1 MSPNKDRTSNVCKY
15 KCVGV
20 QNTRPGRAPKI
31 KEMTNWLEVAVLA
44 RFAGLKPSL
53 LQLLS
58 RVWRCNRVHSV
69 LRQQHPKD
77 FLAIRKI
84 PLGLVRAG
92 LQPVTA

>member
-1 MSPNKDRTSNVCKY
+1 
-15 KCVGV
+15 VGV

-58 RVWRCNRVHSV
+58 RVWRCNCVHSV

-77 FLAIRKI
+77 FLAISLKRDINQVQARREKS
-84 PLGLVRAG
+84 PWDSCAQDYNL
-92 LQPVTA
+92 